1 MKAWM
6 FIITRRLPPEGW
18 LKNLATRDAMTP
30 DVNNLGFVESLFA
43 TYQRDRA
50 AVPPEWQEYFDELN
64 QGDGQPAR
72 FGPSFAPRSVF
83 NPAGATDC
91 SAAVSAASQ
100 VGEFQNRVSQLVRNY
115 RVRGHIVARLDP
127 LGLPGPV
134 PPELDPAYSGFTE
147 ADLDRPVAPGTIR
160 GEERFTLR
168 GLVQRL
174 RETYCRSI
182 GVEYMFINDVA
193 VRRWLQER
201 MEPFSNR
208 LNLTRNEQVRILT
221 RLSDAVIFEEFIRRK
236 FVGAKSFSLEGCESL
251 IPLLDLAIE
260 RAREQG
266 IVEIVLGMAHR
277 GRLNVLA
284 NILGKSPRQIF
295 REFTDADPDH
305 YIGRGDVK
313 YHLGHSNDWITST
326 GQKVHLS
333 LCFNP
338 SHLEYVNPVVL
349 GRLRAKQDLVGD
361 TERRKGLAL
370 LIHGDAAFA
379 GEGIVQ
385 ETLNLSQLAGYQV
398 GGTLHVI
405 INNQIGFT
413 TGPKEGRSGFYC
425 TSIAR
430 MLQSPILHVNGEDPE
445 AVAQVI
451 RLALDFRETFKRDVF
466 IDMFGYRRL
475 GHNESD
481 EPSFT
486 QPLLYRAIEERK
498 PVREA
503 YLEHLLALKGLT
515 REEAEEI
522 VVHRRELLERELSES
537 RRGEYQP
544 PAESLR
550 GTWSG
555 YTGGPDASTP
565 DLDTG
570 LPKEQLANL
579 LEKQTTLPP
588 GFHLHPKLQKF
599 IESRRAMAHGELPL
613 DWTAAESLAL
623 ASLAVGG
630 ARIRFTGQDVG
641 RGTFSQRHAVLVD
654 YENGASHTPLQH
666 LDAKQ
671 APVEITNSPLSESGV
686 LGFEYGYSLEYP
698 NSLVLWEAQF
708 GDFVNVAQPIVD
720 QFITS
725 AEEKWH
731 RLSGLV
737 MLLPHGFEGM
747 GPEHSSAR
755 LERFLSLC
763 ADDNIQVV
771 YPSTPAQYFHLLRR
785 QVVRPWRKPLVVMT
799 PKSLLRHAAAV
810 SLLDELTRGTFR
822 CVIPDE
828 VAASRGS
835 DTRRVLLCSGK
846 IYYELL
852 DERTRL
858 KRDDIAIVRLEQ
870 FYPLHR
876 EELKAA
882 LTPYGDTTPV
892 WWVQEEPENMGAW
905 WFLRIHLGETLWGC
919 HPLFY
924 VARPATASPASGSSA
939 AHKIEQRAIIDA
951 AFSTETNPAKLRPTR
966 AKSRKQDHAS

>member
-1 MKAWM
+1 
-6 FIITRRLPPEGW
+6 
-18 LKNLATRDAMTP
+18 MTP
-30 DVNNLGFVESLFA
+30 DVNNLGFVESLYAVF
-43 TYQRDRA
+43 QRDRS
-50 AVPPEWQEYFDELN
+50 AVPPEWQEYFDGWSEGN
-64 QGDGQPAR
+64 GQPVR
-72 FGPSFAPRSVF
+72 LGPSFTPRSVF
-83 NPAGATDC
+83 NPPGAADC
-91 SAAVSAASQ
+91 SAAIAAASQ
-100 VGEFQNRVSQLVRNY
+100 VSEFQNRVSQLVRNY

-127 LGLPGPV
+127 LGLPGPI
-134 PPELDPAYSGFTE
+134 PPELDPAHSGLTE
-147 ADLDRPVAPGTIR
+147 ADMDRPVAPGTFHCN
-160 GEERFTLR
+160 ERLTLR
-168 GLVQRL
+168 TLVQRL
-174 RETYCRSI
+174 RDTYCRSI
-182 GVEYMFINDVA
+182 GVEYMFINDLA
-193 VRRWLQER
+193 VRRWLQDR
-201 MEPFSNR
+201 IEPCSNR
-208 LNLTRNEQVRILT
+208 VSLTRNEQVRILT

-251 IPLLDLAIE
+251 IPLMDLAIE

-266 IVEIVLGMAHR
+266 VVEIVFGMAHR

-295 REFTDADPDH
+295 REFTDADPDL

-338 SHLEYVNPVVL
+338 SHLEYVNPVAL
-349 GRLRAKQDLVGD
+349 GRLRAKQDDVGD
-361 TERRKGLAL
+361 ADRRKGMAL
-370 LIHGDAAFA
+370 IIHGDAAFA

-385 ETLNLSQLAGYQV
+385 ETLNLSQLTGYHV
-398 GGTLHVI
+398 GGTLHII

-451 RLALDFRETFKRDVF
+451 RLALDFRATFKRDVF

-486 QPLLYRAIEERK
+486 QPLLYRAVEQRK

-522 VVHRRELLERELSES
+522 VVHRRELLERELSEARS
-537 RRGEYQP
+537 IEYQP
-544 PAESLR
+544 PAESPR
-550 GTWSG
+550 GAWNG
-555 YTGGPDASTP
+555 YKGGTDLNCPDVETGRAGAELSS
-565 DLDTG
+565 
-570 LPKEQLANL
+570 L
-579 LEKQTTLPP
+579 LEKQATLPP
-588 GFHLHPKLQKF
+588 EFHLHPKLQKV
-599 IESRRAMAHGELPL
+599 IAGRRAMAHGEQPL
-613 DWTAAESLAL
+613 DWAAAESLAF

-630 ARIRFTGQDVG
+630 TRIRFTGQDVG
-641 RGTFSQRHAVLVD
+641 RGTFSHRHAVLVD
-654 YENGASHTPLQH
+654 YETGASHTPLQH
-666 LDAKQ
+666 LDPKQ
-671 APVEITNSPLSESGV
+671 APVEIYNSPLSESGV
-686 LGFEYGYSLEYP
+686 LGFEYGYSLEIP
-698 NSLVLWEAQF
+698 NALVLWEAQF

-720 QFITS
+720 QFIIS

-755 LERFLSLC
+755 LERFLALC

-799 PKSLLRHAAAV
+799 PKSLLRHPAAV
-810 SLLDELTRGTFR
+810 SPLDELTRGTFR
-822 CVIPDE
+822 RVIPDE
-828 VAASRGS
+828 VAAKNANAI
-835 DTRRVLLCSGK
+835 RRILLCSGK
-846 IYYELL
+846 IYFELL
-852 DERTRL
+852 EERSRL
-858 KRDDIAIVRLEQ
+858 KRDDVAIVRLEQ
-870 FYPLHR
+870 LYPLHR

-882 LTPYGDTTPV
+882 LAPFGEATPV

-905 WFLRIHLGETLWGC
+905 WFLRIHLGETLWGR

-924 VARPATASPASGSSA
+924 VARPASASPASGSSA
-939 AHKIEQRAIIDA
+939 AHKIEQRAIIDG
-951 AFSTETNPAKLRPTR
+951 AFSAETNPAKLRPPR
-966 AKSRKQDHAS
+966 AKSRKKDHAS